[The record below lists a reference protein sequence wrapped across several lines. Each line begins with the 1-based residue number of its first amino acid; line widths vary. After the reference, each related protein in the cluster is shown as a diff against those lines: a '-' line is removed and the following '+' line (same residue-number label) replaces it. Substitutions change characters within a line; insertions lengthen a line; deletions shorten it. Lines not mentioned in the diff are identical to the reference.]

1 MPHTKHVE
9 LEVELVAEDNLGPHA
24 KVNVWNNSTPT
35 LIRWG
40 LDFYTYK
47 FLQPVWAGLKN
58 LDYPN
63 ARLILTR
70 QDHVAPHAQ
79 PCALQCLQNG
89 RVVDEIYFR
98 CSQLFRA
105 NLQWVMD
112 SESALGLA
120 ELEWNRLANQRIII
134 DTSQSALKHQSSKR
148 LLFAM
153 VGVVAF
159 VGLGAALSR
168 LPKPPLVAHTNTSSL
183 LGVGT
188 AVSTDATNISN
199 GNAVSSSRPNNAVAG
214 SATPLLAQSGTPADL
229 MPVWSVPRGDVALTI
244 DDGPS
249 PYTMAMIEVLKKYRV
264 HATFFFVGSQ
274 VQYWPNAVQAALAAG
289 DAIGDHSETH
299 ALLSGLSKTQQ
310 ESEILGGMRTIEQV
324 AAGAPVDLFR
334 PPYGAFDTVTR
345 QILSDNHMELVLW
358 NSDPRDWAATNQDQ
372 IVREVVSADPTGKV
386 IALNERPLTLT
397 ALPAIIEELQRR
409 GLHFVT
415 LSSTSGGSVGHPA
428 GSVTGTGQGK

>member
-24 KVNVWNNSTPT
+24 KVNVWSNSTPT

-70 QDHVAPHAQ
+70 HDHVAPHAQ

-98 CSQLFRA
+98 CSQLFLA

-112 SESALGLA
+112 SENALGLA
-120 ELEWNRLANQRIII
+120 DLEWNRLANQRITI
-134 DTSQSALKHQSSKR
+134 DTSRSALQRQSSKR
-148 LLFAM
+148 LLFAA
-153 VGVVAF
+153 VGFVAL
-159 VGLGAALSR
+159 VGLGAAFSR
-168 LPKPPLVAHTNTSSL
+168 LPKAPLETHNNTSSL
-183 LGVGT
+183 LKPET
-188 AVSTDATNISN
+188 AVSANATDISS
-199 GNAVSSSRPNNAVAG
+199 GNAVSSSRPNNAIVG
-214 SATPLLAQSGTPADL
+214 SATPLGAHSQTPADL

-249 PYTMAMIEVLKKYRV
+249 PYTMAMIEVLKKYQV

-274 VQYWPNAVQAALAAG
+274 VKYWPNAVQAALAAG
-289 DAIGDHSETH
+289 DGVGDHSETH
-299 ALLSGLSKTQQ
+299 AVLSGLSKTQQ
-310 ESEILGGMRTIEQV
+310 ESEILGGARTIEQV
-324 AAGAPVDLFR
+324 AAGAPADLFR

-372 IVREVVSADPTGKV
+372 IVRAVVTDDPSGKV
-386 IALNERPLTLT
+386 IALNERPLTLA
-397 ALPAIIEELQRR
+397 ALPAIIEKLQRR

-415 LSSTSGGSVGHPA
+415 LSSPSGGSAGHLA